1 MLVYPFNKGN
11 TGYSEDKTEVSND
24 GLESLG
30 SRIRT
35 LRQQRRLTL
44 REMSRQTGLSQ
55 SFLSQFERN
64 ATQASISSLRRISSA
79 LGVPLGNLFDTDKSS
94 GNGVLRAAD
103 RPRIPFGENAVKLL
117 LTPRPLEHIEV
128 FRVVLDVDGST
139 GSQQYSH
146 GDSDEL
152 IVVLTGRLRVELASE
167 IFVLDKDDSISFRSG
182 IPHKVV
188 NVDSGPTEALW
199 VIGPPGHKKEEG

>member
-1 MLVYPFNKGN
+1 M
-11 TGYSEDKTEVSND
+11 SND

-30 SRIRT
+30 PRIRT

-55 SFLSQFERN
+55 SFLSQFERG

-79 LGVPLGNLFDTDKSS
+79 LGIPLGDLFDTGKGS
-94 GNGVLRAAD
+94 GNGVLRAED

-128 FRVVLDVDGST
+128 FHVVMDVDGST
-139 GSQQYSH
+139 GSQQYTH
-146 GDSDEL
+146 GDSDEI

-167 IFVLDKDDSISFRSG
+167 VFVLGKDDSISFRSG

-188 NVDSGPTEALW
+188 NVGSESAEALW
-199 VIGPPGHKKEEG
+199 IIGPPGHKKEEEE